1 MAEAL
6 MDRLRWTGDLALSA
20 ANAFGTV
27 CVLAR
32 VYAHRA
38 DLRAAPTARAA
49 RFFQRNPVEAHPVE
63 KAVECAQ
70 RTEIAAERPRD
81 QDRRENDQHQHR
93 KFPAEERACQ
103 RTQRR
108 VRRHKRQRTAKRS
121 RWTEKFAEKRRR
133 HTLLYSH
140 QRRQE
145 DHQERQHH
153 ILAPA

>member
-32 VYAHRA
+32 IHGHRA

-49 RFFQRNPVEAHPVE
+49 RFLQRNAVEAHTIEETVKRP
-63 KAVECAQ
+63 Q
-70 RTEIAAERPRD
+70 GTEIAAERPRYHYRCD
-81 QDRRENDQHQHR
+81 DDEHQYR
-93 KFPAEERACQ
+93 KLPAKERTRQ

-108 VRRHKRQRTAKRS
+108 IRRHKRQCPAKRS
-121 RWTEKFAEKRRR
+121 SRTEKFAEKRRR
-133 HTLLYSH
+133 HTFLHSH
-140 QRRQE
+140 QRW
-145 DHQERQHH
+145 
-153 ILAPA
+153 